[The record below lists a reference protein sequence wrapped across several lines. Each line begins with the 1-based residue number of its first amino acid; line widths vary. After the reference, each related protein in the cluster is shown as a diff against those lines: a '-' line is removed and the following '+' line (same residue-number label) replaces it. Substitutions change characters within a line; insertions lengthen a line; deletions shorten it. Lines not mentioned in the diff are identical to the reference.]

1 MSYRIVYT
9 PSYNRRAA
17 KFLKKHP
24 ELYSQYE
31 KALKLLE
38 VNPYHPSLRLH
49 RLKGVLNSL
58 YSISINLSY
67 RITLEIIIQDE
78 QLILVDIGG
87 HDDIYR

>member
-58 YSISINLSY
+58 CSISINLSY